1 MQDPFETLKE
11 QFKVLKEC
19 PLCAAVF
26 TDEHIKIVESGM
38 SKKII
43 HVACPTCASSFIY
56 TMGTTEIG
64 MGVVGFMTDLSAAD
78 AIRLR
83 NKSPLSDDDL
93 LACYEIIH
101 NRQQEFIHSLI

>member
-1 MQDPFETLKE
+1 
-11 QFKVLKEC
+11 
-19 PLCAAVF
+19 LCAAVF

-56 TMGTTEIG
+56 TMGTTEVG